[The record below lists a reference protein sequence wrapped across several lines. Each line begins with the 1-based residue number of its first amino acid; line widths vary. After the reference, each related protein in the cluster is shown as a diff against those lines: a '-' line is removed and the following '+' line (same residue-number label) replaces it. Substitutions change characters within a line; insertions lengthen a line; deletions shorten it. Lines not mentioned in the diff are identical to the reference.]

1 MTNLIPETDKKSG
14 KQAGKPRKRVRE
26 SDIFELVEY
35 GICFLLSKVFL
46 FGVMSPF
53 AIPVFA
59 ATFPK
64 HKRFFA
70 IVSVLLGLL
79 SGGMGLRF
87 LPYAAA
93 VIITAST
100 LILMKQELADKPRL
114 SALFASL
121 SVFVTGLVFVI
132 FNGFLLY
139 DFLCLLLESLFCFF
153 AYFLFKEASDVIR
166 TLRHRHVFDPA
177 ETMSLL
183 CLCAAVFVSFFSV
196 PALVGMAHVL
206 SLTVIL
212 ATALTCGF
220 SLAGTAGIL
229 FGLVASL
236 TADLPAET
244 VATYGVLSLAAGLLQ
259 KKGRWGVLL
268 AAFVSGTVSM
278 ACFSGN
284 IDEVLEPYHIL
295 AAGVL
300 LFLLPDHLLY
310 TFGDMVGTPLA
321 AEDSVER
328 IRAVMTDR
336 LSSASASFSA
346 LSDVFDKAVENR
358 INQRM
363 RDPGVLFDKTA
374 ETVCRD
380 CSLMKFCWQK
390 EYNETRR
397 VMISLYERMRRKGF
411 ATGEDVPEH
420 FRNGCIRLEPFLK
433 QLNQNYEVHKVN
445 LLWAGRVME
454 SRHLV
459 AEQFKNI
466 SSVLDHLQAELSAE
480 SMNSVYQE
488 RRLLSALDRK
498 GLIAESVRVTGV
510 DAREVVLRFSEEAPL
525 PDAREV
531 TAIVSKVV
539 DVPMLKVPASCG
551 DSPHVMRL
559 AVQGRYTMEAGFAQ
573 VASHGDSVCGD
584 NHLFSLSADGKFVL
598 ALSDGM
604 GQGSDAEAQSQMTV
618 HLLRRLL
625 SAGFDKET
633 ALRLMNSMLLATDER
648 ECFATAD
655 LCFVNLYSGALEFIK
670 IGASQSFVKSGEM
683 VETVS
688 CSSLPAG
695 IVCNVEA
702 DRDLKYAKEG
712 DFVVLVT
719 DGVTDA
725 LSGETGGALAELIS
739 RFAGDSPQAL
749 ADEILKT
756 AVMQAGGKPK
766 DDMTVIAAKLI
777 AA

>member
-1 MTNLIPETDKKSG
+1 MTNLIPKTDKKSG
-14 KQAGKPRKRVRE
+14 KEAQKPRKRVQE
-26 SDIFELVEY
+26 SDMYELVEY

-53 AIPVFA
+53 AIAVFA

-79 SGGMGLRF
+79 SSGMGLRF
-87 LPYAAA
+87 LPYAGAL
-93 VIITAST
+93 VIISSA
-100 LILMKQELADKPRL
+100 LVLMKQELADKPRL
-114 SALFASL
+114 TALFASL
-121 SVFVTGLVFVI
+121 SVFVTGLVFVV

-139 DFLCLLLESLFCFF
+139 DFLCLLLESLFSFF
-153 AYFLFKEASDVIR
+153 AYFLFREASDVIR
-166 TLRHRHVFDPA
+166 NLKHRHVFDPA

-183 CLCAAVFVSFFSV
+183 CLLAAVLVSFFSV
-196 PALVGMAHVL
+196 PALVGAAHVL

-220 SLAGTAGIL
+220 SLAGAAGIL

-244 VATYGVLSLAAGLLQ
+244 MVTYSVLALVAGLFH

-268 AAFVSGTVSM
+268 SALVSGTIAMV
-278 ACFSGN
+278 CFSGYLN
-284 IDEVLEPYHIL
+284 EIIEPYHIL

-310 TFGDMVGTPLA
+310 TFGDMVGTPLT

-336 LSSASASFSA
+336 LSAASASFSA

-363 RDPGVLFDKTA
+363 RDPGLLFDKTA
-374 ETVCRD
+374 ESVCKD

-411 ATGEDVPEH
+411 ASAEDVPEH
-420 FRNGCIRLEPFLK
+420 FRTGCIRLEPFLT
-433 QLNQNYEVHKVN
+433 QLNRNYEVHKVN

-466 SSVLDHLQAELSAE
+466 SSVLDHLEVELSAE
-480 SMNSVYQE
+480 SMDSVYQE

-498 GLIAESVRVTGV
+498 GFVADSVRVTGV
-510 DAREVVLRFSEEAPL
+510 DAKEVVLHFSEEESL
-525 PDAREV
+525 PDVRSV
-531 TAIVSKVV
+531 TAVVSKMLN
-539 DVPMLKVPASCG
+539 VPMLKIPTPCD
-551 DSPHVMRL
+551 DSPFVMRF
-559 AVQGRYTMEAGFAQ
+559 AEQTRYTMEAGFAQ
-573 VASHGDSVCGD
+573 VASHRDGVCGD

-604 GQGSDAEAQSQMTV
+604 GQGSDAQAQSHMTV

-633 ALRLMNSMLLATDER
+633 ALRLMNSMLLATDEK
-648 ECFATAD
+648 ESFATAD

-670 IGASQSFVKSGEM
+670 IGASQSFVKSGER

-725 LSGETGGALAELIS
+725 LSGETGGALSELIR